1 MKKDEHL
8 RYPIGK
14 FKKPKEFTNEL
25 RESLISEIEETPFHL
40 RDAVENLNEDQLNT
54 PYREDGW
61 TVEQVIHHLPDS
73 HMNAYI
79 RIKLALT
86 ENEPVIKTYKEDV
99 WAKLEDYI
107 TTPINIS
114 LTLLDA
120 VHARWVILLKSLKP
134 EQFKRKLRHPEIGLI
149 DIDWCIAQYA
159 WHGKHH
165 IAQIN
170 SLKQRMGW

>member
-1 MKKDEHL
+1 MKENEHL

-14 FKKPKEFTNEL
+14 FKAPKEFTIDL
-25 RESLISEIEETPFHL
+25 RENLISEIEETPFHL
-40 RDAVENLNEDQLNT
+40 RDAVESLNDDQLNT
-54 PYREDGW
+54 PYREGGW

-86 ENEPVIKTYKEDV
+86 EDVPVIKPYKEDA

-107 TTPINIS
+107 TTPIETS
-114 LTLLDA
+114 LMLLDSI
-120 VHARWVILLKSLKP
+120 HKRWVILLRSLTA
-134 EQFKRKLRHPEIGLI
+134 EQFNRKFRHPEVGLV
-149 DIDWCIAQYA
+149 DINWCVAQYA

-165 IAQIN
+165 IAHIN

>member
-1 MKKDEHL
+1 MNSNMNL

-14 FKKPKEFTNEL
+14 FNMPKEFTNEL
-25 RESLISEIEETPFHL
+25 RDSLISEIEETPFLL
-40 RDAVENLNEDQLNT
+40 REAVENLNEDQLNT

-86 ENEPVIKTYKEDV
+86 EDEPTIKTYKEDV
-99 WAKLEDYI
+99 WAKLEDYF

-120 VHARWVILLKSLKP
+120 VHARWIILLRSLEP
-134 EQFKRKLRHPEIGLI
+134 EQFERKLRHPEIGLI
-149 DIDWCIAQYA
+149 DINWCVAQYA

>member
-1 MKKDEHL
+1 
-8 RYPIGK
+8 
-14 FKKPKEFTNEL
+14 
-25 RESLISEIEETPFHL
+25 
-40 RDAVENLNEDQLNT
+40 
-54 PYREDGW
+54 
-61 TVEQVIHHLPDS
+61 LPDS

-86 ENEPVIKTYKEDV
+86 EDEPTIKTYKEDV
-99 WAKLEDYI
+99 WAKLEDYF

-120 VHARWVILLKSLKP
+120 VHARWIILLRSLEP
-134 EQFKRKLRHPEIGLI
+134 EQFERKLRHPEIGLI
-149 DIDWCIAQYA
+149 DINWCVAQYA

>member
-1 MKKDEHL
+1 MKKNEHL

-14 FKKPKEFTNEL
+14 FEAPKQYDD
-25 RESLISEIEETPFHL
+25 ESRDALISEIEEAPFFL
-40 RDAVENLNEDQLNT
+40 RNSVEGLNEDQLNT
-54 PYREDGW
+54 PYREKGW
-61 TVEQVIHHLPDS
+61 TVEQVVHHLPDS

-86 ENEPVIKTYKEDV
+86 EDKPTIKTYREDA
-99 WAKLEDYI
+99 WAKLEDYV
-107 TTPINIS
+107 TTPVDTS
-114 LTLLDA
+114 LNLLDA
-120 VHARWVILLKSLKP
+120 IHERWVILLKSLTP
-134 EQFKRKLRHPEIGLI
+134 EQFEHKLVHPETGLI
-149 DIDWCIAQYA
+149 DINWCIAQYA